1 LVYVFKL
8 RREGYKKL
16 ARQETLPKIEVNY
29 LKHVMKSLV
38 HNGIFVPP
46 YDYKGF
52 SIKIQG
58 RPIKLSEK
66 TEPMAI
72 AWTRRNL
79 STTISSPDSVF
90 KRNFMKEFLSKL
102 KEENPQAIFLRDFI
116 PSYLTNLDISSPTS
130 DNGAGQPD
138 KIDFN
143 EIKNFIYQEKT
154 KKETLTKEEKKQQAE
169 ERKDKRLEKRDRF
182 GFAIVDGQRL
192 EIANWT
198 AEPSCLFAGRGDHPQ
213 RGKWKEG
220 PSEEDV
226 ILNLPK
232 DKDGNLLVPRPQG
245 NWKDIVWEPSKMYVA
260 KWEDKLTGKIKYVW
274 FSDTAF
280 LKQNREKEKFQKAE
294 ALGKQIKQIEAHI
307 LKNLDSKDSER
318 RKVATVSWLI
328 LVPNMRVGDEKD
340 PDEADT
346 VGAITL
352 RKEHIN
358 IVGDMIY
365 FDFLGKDSVRWV
377 KQYRAPQAV
386 IRNIKEF
393 MNDTTKE
400 YLFQGI
406 DSKKVSR
413 FLSEKMPKL
422 TAKTFRTWRCTNTV
436 KEELEKSGVTKKDP
450 DYKKTFAAKMA
461 NLKVAE
467 VANHKKKVSPTFDER
482 LAKKEANFKSLQTLL
497 KAKKS
502 EGEKT
507 ESLETRIER
516 AKLDLELTKLTKEY
530 NLGTSLK
537 SYIDPTAYVQWAKKV
552 KFDIEK
558 FYPTTLRKKFS
569 WALQSNKSQAQPECE
584 CIPP

>member
-1 LVYVFKL
+1 M
-8 RREGYKKL
+8 R
-16 ARQETLPKIEVNY
+16 
-29 LKHVMKSLV
+29 HVMKSLK

-52 SIKIQG
+52 SVKIDGQT
-58 RPIKLSEK
+58 IKLTPKSEQ
-66 TEPMAI
+66 MAV
-72 AWTRRNL
+72 AWIRKATSVLSPPDNL
-79 STTISSPDSVF
+79 F
-90 KRNFMKEFLSKL
+90 KKNFMKEFLGQL
-102 KEENPQAIFLRDFI
+102 KKENPSATFLDAFTPKYI
-116 PSYLTNLDISSPTS
+116 ASIDHPPPTMN
-130 DNGAGQPD
+130 NGNQSMAQE
-138 KIDFN
+138 IDFTQVC
-143 EIKNFIYQEKT
+143 NFIEREKA
-154 KKETLTKEEKKQQAE
+154 KKEALTKEEKKQQAQ
-169 ERKDKRLEKRDRF
+169 ERKVKRLAFKEKY
-182 GFAIVDGQRL
+182 GYAEVDEQRL
-192 EIANWT
+192 EVANWT

-220 PSEEDV
+220 PSEQDI
-226 ILNLPK
+226 ILNLPPDAPK
-232 DKDGNLLVPRPQG
+232 PEGK
-245 NWKDIVWEPSKMYVA
+245 WKGIVWEPNKMYVA

-294 ALGKQIKQIEAHI
+294 TLGKQIKQIEAHI
-307 LKNLDSKDSER
+307 LRNLDDKDEAR

-352 RKEHIN
+352 RAEHIT
-358 IVGDMIY
+358 IREPDIIH

-377 KQYRAPQAV
+377 KEVRAPPQV
-386 IRNIKEF
+386 IRNIKEY
-393 MNDTTKE
+393 MNDKSKE

-422 TAKTFRTWRCTNTV
+422 TAKVFRTWRCTKTV
-436 KEELEKSGVTKKDP
+436 KEELDKSGVTKNDP
-450 DYKKTFAAKMA
+450 DYKKNFAAKMA
-461 NLKVAE
+461 NFKVAE
-467 VANHKKKVSPTFDER
+467 VANHKKKISPTFDER
-482 LAKKEANFKSLQTLL
+482 LAKKEANLKKLQELL
-497 KAKKS
+497 VAKKAA
-502 EGEKT
+502 GKKT

-537 SYIDPTAYVQWAKKV
+537 SYIDPTAYVKWAKKV

-558 FYPTTLRKKFS
+558 FYPKTLRNKFS
-569 WALQSNKSQAQPECE
+569 WALQHNKAQAPSE
-584 CIPP
+584 CITA